1 MKVPKLGNI
10 YRNGVRVMYRDW
22 ITKQPITIVEGWELI
37 ADDVCDNNPL
47 LINKDDEIALVDKDS
62 KEFLF
67 NKVV

>member
-10 YRNGVRVMYRDW
+10 YRSGIRIGYRDW
-22 ITKQPITIVEGWELI
+22 ITKAFTPVVAGWELI